1 MELGDYTRFVLALV
15 FVLALIGLLTWLVR
29 RFGLAGRMPTAAKQG
44 RRLDVVEVAA
54 LDSRRRLVLVRRDR
68 TEHLVLL
75 GVNSD
80 IVVERGIT
88 RGEAGHGAGHDAGQE
103 ETDGTAPRIV
113 ESPA

>member
-68 TEHLVLL
+68 SEHLVLL
-75 GVNSD
+75 GANAD
-80 IVVERGIT
+80 IVVERGIAVPDAG
-88 RGEAGHGAGHDAGQE
+88 RGE
-103 ETDGTAPRIV
+103 TDETAPQIV
-113 ESPA
+113 ESSA

>member
-29 RFGLAGRMPTAAKQG
+29 RFGLAGRMPTGAKQG
-44 RRLDVVEVAA
+44 RRLDVVEVVA
-54 LDSRRRLVLVRRDR
+54 LDARRRLVLVRRDR

-75 GVNSD
+75 GATAD

-88 RGEAGHGAGHDAGQE
+88 AGEAGYDSF
-103 ETDGTAPRIV
+103 DDRAPQVV

>member
-29 RFGLAGRMPTAAKQG
+29 RFGLAGRMPMNTKQG

-75 GVNSD
+75 GANAD
-80 IVVERGIT
+80 IVVERGIAVAEAG
-88 RGEAGHGAGHDAGQE
+88 RGE
-103 ETDGTAPRIV
+103 TDETAPQIV

>member
-1 MELGDYTRFVLALV
+1 MEFGDYTRFVLALV

-29 RFGLAGRMPTAAKQG
+29 RFGLAGRMPTAAKSAK

-75 GVNSD
+75 GANAD
-80 IVVERGIT
+80 IVVETGIAADNADRDT
-88 RGEAGHGAGHDAGQE
+88 ADPGAV
-103 ETDGTAPRIV
+103 PRIA
-113 ESPA
+113 ESRS

>member
-29 RFGLAGRMPTAAKQG
+29 RFGLAGRMPATRKHG
-44 RRLDVVEVAA
+44 RRLDIVEVVA
-54 LDSRRRLVLVRRDR
+54 LDSRHRLVLVRRDR

-75 GVNSD
+75 GANAD

-88 RGEAGHGAGHDAGQE
+88 AGQAGY
-103 ETDGTAPRIV
+103 DGIDDPAPQVV

>member
-15 FVLALIGLLTWLVR
+15 FVLALIGLLTWMVR
-29 RFGLAGRMPTAAKQG
+29 RVGLAGRMPAAAKQG
-44 RRLDVVEVAA
+44 RRLDVVEVVA
-54 LDSRRRLVLVRRDR
+54 LDARRRLVLVRRDR

-75 GVNSD
+75 GATAD

-88 RGEAGHGAGHDAGQE
+88 AGEAGYDSSAE
-103 ETDGTAPRIV
+103 PAPREV